1 MHQHK
6 RVKLHQHR
14 ARLLASGCRL
24 GCHLPRQIHTTA
36 KFVSVSLDE
45 SIIRLLT
52 DADDLSDSSE
62 TGWEWL
68 AALSQKTN
76 KPLPPMQSLSG
87 FNPLFMGDI
96 ARAPSPSSHS
106 FRRSQSFNPV
116 FNAQHAQHEQLEVD
130 SNAWQL
136 HGMMAN
142 SRTNP
147 QEMSSLAWNHSASS
161 SSIVAVPAPTAE
173 AEPRLTTDG
182 AAAEEG
188 AFADSMAR
196 LLAGD
201 RQDSADWVS
210 SSSSSDDVS
219 PPVRSLSLPNALLE
233 AAIRREGVALDRP
246 LGRDTSLPV
255 SVQSGFD
262 PALWSTDQ
270 KPASVST
277 LRQRFIHQQQQ
288 QQQPKQA
295 DVAVQEAAGEQPD
308 IWAAL
313 ERQPSPVITLRQR
326 YMQAQ
331 QQLQGQGSTLQPGQ
345 AVLDLMPEDIV
356 LQEASTEPDVTAGI
370 GLPSGAYGHPKQ
382 APPLD
387 SGHDEGDRVHQ
398 APDGMH
404 QQTGLPPQYPG
415 MSARAARRH
424 LQKLPT
430 ALFSEP
436 QPHREEALDRGVR
449 FGSGTVAAD
458 EPEADWQQAPQLPR
472 ARSSMKQQRSPRGS
486 LRKRSFRRQGSSVS
500 FAAASTA
507 SDDSS
512 GESGAS
518 VSGKS
523 KARAGLQGAVG
534 LAAPLVKTVSSVWA
548 MISSGLAP
556 TPAVSAQSAVYQP
569 ARSDSPDLEADL
581 PHGPSARPP
590 RPRSGSALW
599 QIASK
604 SAAAGQM
611 APQIAA
617 QPAQRS
623 LSRFGSF
630 WEVVAQASTTRP
642 SLASNLGREHL
653 ELGVKMLLEAKQKA
667 GQKGSRLDSLR
678 SPGSKHASDWG
689 GRLDIQQSLAKVMQ
703 VLSAKQMGKSVSMAS
718 TVQV

>member
-1 MHQHK
+1 
-6 RVKLHQHR
+6 
-14 ARLLASGCRL
+14 
-24 GCHLPRQIHTTA
+24 
-36 KFVSVSLDE
+36 
-45 SIIRLLT
+45 
-52 DADDLSDSSE
+52 
-62 TGWEWL
+62 
-68 AALSQKTN
+68 
-76 KPLPPMQSLSG
+76 MQSLSG
-87 FNPLFMGDI
+87 FNPLFRGDI

-116 FNAQHAQHEQLEVD
+116 FKAQHAQHDQLEVD

-136 HGMMAN
+136 HGMVAN
-142 SRTNP
+142 PRTSP

-161 SSIVAVPAPTAE
+161 SSIVAMPAPAAE

-182 AAAEEG
+182 AAAEED
-188 AFADSMAR
+188 ALADSMAQ

-219 PPVRSLSLPNALLE
+219 PPVRSLSLPTALLE
-233 AAIRREGVALDRP
+233 AAIWREGGALDRP
-246 LGRDTSLPV
+246 LGRYTSLPA

-270 KPASVST
+270 KPAFVST

-288 QQQPKQA
+288 QQQPEQA

-326 YMQAQ
+326 FMQAQ
-331 QQLQGQGSTLQPGQ
+331 QQQQQLEGQGSAMQLGQ
-345 AVLDLMPEDIV
+345 AVLELMPEDIV
-356 LQEASTEPDVTAGI
+356 LQEANTELAATAGSE
-370 GLPSGAYGHPKQ
+370 LPSDAYGHPKQ
-382 APPLD
+382 APPPD
-387 SGHDEGDRVHQ
+387 SGHDEGDGLQQ
-398 APDGMH
+398 ASAGIH
-404 QQTGLPPQYPG
+404 QQTGLPPQYPCI
-415 MSARAARRH
+415 SARAARRH

-449 FGSGTVAAD
+449 FGSGIMAAD
-458 EPEADWQQAPQLPR
+458 EPEADWQQAPQTLPR
-472 ARSSMKQQRSPRGS
+472 ARSSLKQQRSPRGS

-500 FAAASTA
+500 FAAVSTA

-523 KARAGLQGAVG
+523 KARAGLQGAAG

-556 TPAVSAQSAVYQP
+556 TPAVSAQTAVYQP

-581 PHGPSARPP
+581 PRGASTRPP
-590 RPRSGSALW
+590 RPRTGSALW
-599 QIASK
+599 RIASK
-604 SAAAGQM
+604 SAAPGQL
-611 APQIAA
+611 APQTAEIA

-630 WEVVAQASTTRP
+630 WEVVAQATTTRP
-642 SLASNLGREHL
+642 SLASNLGPDHL

-678 SPGSKHASDWG
+678 SPKSKHASDWG
-689 GRLDIQQSLAKVMQ
+689 GRLDTQQSLAKVMQ

>member
-1 MHQHK
+1 
-6 RVKLHQHR
+6 
-14 ARLLASGCRL
+14 
-24 GCHLPRQIHTTA
+24 
-36 KFVSVSLDE
+36 
-45 SIIRLLT
+45 
-52 DADDLSDSSE
+52 
-62 TGWEWL
+62 
-68 AALSQKTN
+68 
-76 KPLPPMQSLSG
+76 MQSLSG
-87 FNPLFMGDI
+87 FNPLFRGDI

-116 FNAQHAQHEQLEVD
+116 FKAQHAQHEQLEVD

-136 HGMMAN
+136 HGMVAN
-142 SRTNP
+142 PRTSP
-147 QEMSSLAWNHSASS
+147 QEMSSLAWDHSASS

-173 AEPRLTTDG
+173 AEPRLTTDS

-210 SSSSSDDVS
+210 SSSSSEDVS
-219 PPVRSLSLPNALLE
+219 PPMRSLSLPSALLE
-233 AAIRREGVALDRP
+233 AAIQREGVALGRP

-270 KPASVST
+270 KPATVST
-277 LRQRFIHQQQQ
+277 LRQRFIHQE

-295 DVAVQEAAGEQPD
+295 DVAVEEAAGQQPD

-313 ERQPSPVITLRQR
+313 ERQPSPVISLRQR

-331 QQLQGQGSTLQPGQ
+331 QQLEGQGSTLQPGQ
-345 AVLDLMPEDIV
+345 AVLELMPEDII
-356 LQEASTEPDVTAGI
+356 LQEASTELDATFGTGV
-370 GLPSGAYGHPKQ
+370 PSDAYGPPKQ
-382 APPLD
+382 ALPPD
-387 SGHDEGDRVHQ
+387 SGHDDGDGVQQ

-415 MSARAARRH
+415 VSARAARRH

-436 QPHREEALDRGVR
+436 QPHREDALDRGVR

-458 EPEADWQQAPQLPR
+458 EAAADWQQAPQMLPR
-472 ARSSMKQQRSPRGS
+472 ARSSLKQQRSPKGS
-486 LRKRSFRRQGSSVS
+486 LRKRSFRRQRSSVS
-500 FAAASTA
+500 FAAVSAA

-512 GESGAS
+512 SESGAS

-523 KARAGLQGAVG
+523 KARAGLQGAAG

-548 MISSGLAP
+548 MISSGLTP
-556 TPAVSAQSAVYQP
+556 TPAVSAQTAVYQP

-581 PHGPSARPP
+581 DLPRGASARSP
-590 RPRSGSALW
+590 RPRTGSALW

-604 SAAAGQM
+604 QAAAGQLTPQM
-611 APQIAA
+611 AAEPS
-617 QPAQRS
+617 QRS

-630 WEVVAQASTTRP
+630 WGVVAQATTTRP
-642 SLASNLGREHL
+642 SLASNLGPEHL

-678 SPGSKHASDWG
+678 SPGSKHTSDWG
-689 GRLDIQQSLAKVMQ
+689 GRLDTQQSLAKVMQ
-703 VLSAKQMGKSVSMAS
+703 VLNAKQMGKSVSMAS
-718 TVQV
+718 TVQVWHIFPTLRLCSSELKRHSALCV

>member
-1 MHQHK
+1 
-6 RVKLHQHR
+6 
-14 ARLLASGCRL
+14 
-24 GCHLPRQIHTTA
+24 
-36 KFVSVSLDE
+36 
-45 SIIRLLT
+45 
-52 DADDLSDSSE
+52 
-62 TGWEWL
+62 
-68 AALSQKTN
+68 
-76 KPLPPMQSLSG
+76 MQSLSG
-87 FNPLFMGDI
+87 FNPLFRGDI
-96 ARAPSPSSHS
+96 ARAPSPSSQS

-116 FNAQHAQHEQLEVD
+116 FKAEHAQHEQLEVD

-136 HGMMAN
+136 HGMVAN
-142 SRTNP
+142 PRTSP
-147 QEMSSLAWNHSASS
+147 QEMSSLAWDHSASS

-188 AFADSMAR
+188 ALADSMAR

-219 PPVRSLSLPNALLE
+219 LPVRSLSLPSALLE
-233 AAIRREGVALDRP
+233 AAIRREGVALGRP

-262 PALWSTDQ
+262 PSLWSTDQ

-277 LRQRFIHQQQQ
+277 LRQRFVHQEQ
-288 QQQPKQA
+288 QQQPEQA
-295 DVAVQEAAGEQPD
+295 DITVNSNVEEAAGQQPD

-313 ERQPSPVITLRQR
+313 EWQPSPVISLRQR
-326 YMQAQ
+326 YMQEQQQ
-331 QQLQGQGSTLQPGQ
+331 QQLEGQGSTLQPGQ
-345 AVLDLMPEDIV
+345 VVLELMPEDIV
-356 LQEASTEPDVTAGI
+356 LQEASTESDVTAGI

-382 APPLD
+382 APPPD
-387 SGHDEGDRVHQ
+387 SGHDEGDGVQQ

-404 QQTGLPPQYPG
+404 QQAPDGMHQQAGLPPQYPG
-415 MSARAARRH
+415 ISARAARRH

-458 EPEADWQQAPQLPR
+458 EPEADWQQAPQTLPR
-472 ARSSMKQQRSPRGS
+472 ARSSLKQQRSPRGS

-500 FAAASTA
+500 FAAVSTA

-523 KARAGLQGAVG
+523 KARAGLQGAAG
-534 LAAPLVKTVSSVWA
+534 LAAPLVKTVSSVWS

-556 TPAVSAQSAVYQP
+556 TPAVSAQTAVYQP

-581 PHGPSARPP
+581 PRGTYTRPP

-599 QIASK
+599 QIASTR
-604 SAAAGQM
+604 AATGQL
-611 APQIAA
+611 APQIAI
-617 QPAQRS
+617 QPAERS

-630 WEVVAQASTTRP
+630 WEVVAQATTTRP
-642 SLASNLGREHL
+642 SLASNLGPEHL

-689 GRLDIQQSLAKVMQ
+689 GRLDTQQSLAKVMQ
-703 VLSAKQMGKSVSMAS
+703 VLNAKQMGKSVSMAS

>member
-1 MHQHK
+1 
-6 RVKLHQHR
+6 
-14 ARLLASGCRL
+14 
-24 GCHLPRQIHTTA
+24 
-36 KFVSVSLDE
+36 
-45 SIIRLLT
+45 
-52 DADDLSDSSE
+52 
-62 TGWEWL
+62 
-68 AALSQKTN
+68 
-76 KPLPPMQSLSG
+76 MQSVSG
-87 FNPLFMGDI
+87 FNPLFRGDI
-96 ARAPSPSSHS
+96 ARATSPSSHS

-116 FNAQHAQHEQLEVD
+116 FRAQHEQLEVD
-130 SNAWQL
+130 ANAWQL
-136 HGMMAN
+136 HGMVAN
-142 SRTNP
+142 PRTSP
-147 QEMSSLAWNHSASS
+147 QEMSSLAWNHSTSS

-182 AAAEEG
+182 GAAEED
-188 AFADSMAR
+188 AFSVSMAQ

-219 PPVRSLSLPNALLE
+219 PPIRSLSLPSAVLE
-233 AAIRREGVALDRP
+233 AGIQREGVALGRP

-255 SVQSGFD
+255 SIQSGFD
-262 PALWSTDQ
+262 PNLWSTDQ

-277 LRQRFIHQQQQ
+277 LRQRFNHQQQQ
-288 QQQPKQA
+288 PEHA
-295 DVAVQEAAGEQPD
+295 DIAVQEAADEQPD

-326 YMQAQ
+326 YMQVQQQQ
-331 QQLQGQGSTLQPGQ
+331 QQLEEQGSIMQPGQ
-345 AVLDLMPEDIV
+345 AVLELMPEDIV
-356 LQEASTEPDVTAGI
+356 LQEASCESDATAGI
-370 GLPSGAYGHPKQ
+370 RLPSDAYGHQKK
-382 APPLD
+382 ASPPD
-387 SGHDEGDRVHQ
+387 SGHDDGDGVQQ
-398 APDGMH
+398 APAGIH
-404 QQTGLPPQYPG
+404 QQTGLPPQYAG
-415 MSARAARRH
+415 ISARAARRH

-430 ALFSEP
+430 ALFCEP
-436 QPHREEALDRGVR
+436 QLHREEALDRGVR
-449 FGSGTVAAD
+449 FGSGIVAAD
-458 EPEADWQQAPQLPR
+458 EPEADWQQAPQTLPT
-472 ARSSMKQQRSPRGS
+472 ARSSLKQQRSPRGS

-500 FAAASTA
+500 FAAVSTA

-523 KARAGLQGAVG
+523 KARTGLQGAAG

-556 TPAVSAQSAVYQP
+556 TPAVSAQTAVYQP
-569 ARSDSPDLEADL
+569 ARSNSPDLEADL
-581 PHGPSARPP
+581 PRGASTRPP

-604 SAAAGQM
+604 RAAAGQL

-617 QPAQRS
+617 QPAQQS

-630 WEVVAQASTTRP
+630 WEVVAQATTTRP
-642 SLASNLGREHL
+642 SLASNLGPEHL

-678 SPGSKHASDWG
+678 SPRSKHTSDWG
-689 GRLDIQQSLAKVMQ
+689 GRLDTQQSLAKVMQ

>member
-1 MHQHK
+1 M
-6 RVKLHQHR
+6 
-14 ARLLASGCRL
+14 
-24 GCHLPRQIHTTA
+24 
-36 KFVSVSLDE
+36 
-45 SIIRLLT
+45 T

-68 AALSQKTN
+68 AALSQKTS

-87 FNPLFMGDI
+87 FNPLFRGDI
-96 ARAPSPSSHS
+96 ARAPSPSSQS

-116 FNAQHAQHEQLEVD
+116 FKAEHAQHEQLEVD

-136 HGMMAN
+136 HGMVAN
-142 SRTNP
+142 PRTSP
-147 QEMSSLAWNHSASS
+147 QEMSSLAWDHSASS

-182 AAAEEG
+182 AAAEED
-188 AFADSMAR
+188 ALADSMAR

-219 PPVRSLSLPNALLE
+219 PPVRSLSLPSALLE
-233 AAIRREGVALDRP
+233 AAIRREGVALGRP

-277 LRQRFIHQQQQ
+277 LRQRFIHQE
-288 QQQPKQA
+288 QQQPEQA
-295 DVAVQEAAGEQPD
+295 DMTVNSNVEEAASQQPD

-313 ERQPSPVITLRQR
+313 ERQPSPVISLRQR

-331 QQLQGQGSTLQPGQ
+331 QEQQQQLEGQGSAMQPGQ
-345 AVLDLMPEDIV
+345 AVLELMPEDIV
-356 LQEASTEPDVTAGI
+356 LQEATTELDATAGV
-370 GLPSGAYGHPKQ
+370 GLLSDAYEHPKQ
-382 APPLD
+382 APPPD
-387 SGHDEGDRVHQ
+387 SGHDEGDGVQQ

-415 MSARAARRH
+415 VSARAARRH

-449 FGSGTVAAD
+449 FGSGTMAAD
-458 EPEADWQQAPQLPR
+458 EADWQQAPQTLPR
-472 ARSSMKQQRSPRGS
+472 ARSSLKQQRSPRGS

-500 FAAASTA
+500 FAAVSTA

-523 KARAGLQGAVG
+523 KARTGLQGAAG
-534 LAAPLVKTVSSVWA
+534 LAAPLVKTVSSVWS
-548 MISSGLAP
+548 MISGGLAP
-556 TPAVSAQSAVYQP
+556 TPAVSAQTAVYQP

-581 PHGPSARPP
+581 PRGASTRPP

-599 QIASK
+599 QIASTR
-604 SAAAGQM
+604 AAAGQL
-611 APQIAA
+611 APQIAI
-617 QPAQRS
+617 QPAERS

-630 WEVVAQASTTRP
+630 WEVVAQATTTRP
-642 SLASNLGREHL
+642 SLASNLGPEHL

-689 GRLDIQQSLAKVMQ
+689 GRLDTQQSLAKVMQ
-703 VLSAKQMGKSVSMAS
+703 VLSAKQIGKSVSMAS